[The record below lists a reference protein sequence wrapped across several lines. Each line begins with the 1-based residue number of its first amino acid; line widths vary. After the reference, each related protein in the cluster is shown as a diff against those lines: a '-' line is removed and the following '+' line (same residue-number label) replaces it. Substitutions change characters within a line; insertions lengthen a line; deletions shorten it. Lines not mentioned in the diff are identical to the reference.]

1 MEKYKL
7 LRVKEG
13 YNVFENCKTIKKT
26 YLLNKEKYNE
36 FTLETIGY
44 SSENVNMN
52 DESLYYIETKVK
64 YNNKI
69 LDKIPGSQGV
79 KMSVNKTK
87 KWLSKNG
94 NNLINGTKKFQIKST

>member
-1 MEKYKL
+1 
-7 LRVKEG
+7 
-13 YNVFENCKTIKKT
+13 
-26 YLLNKEKYNE
+26 
-36 FTLETIGY
+36 
-44 SSENVNMN
+44 MN